1 MYRKNV
7 ANQYIYFA
15 LVNTSTGLGL
25 TGASVTAYRALDN
38 GSQATATGTTSE
50 LGNGQYRFNLSQADT
65 NADEGSYLFIATGA
79 SPVEKTVVFTA
90 CNPSDAES
98 FGITRLDAT
107 ITSRASQAS
116 VDTLASYVD
125 TEVAAIK
132 AKTDNLPTDP
142 ADASDI
148 AASFVTVNNTLATIA
163 SYIDTEVAAIK
174 AKTDNLPSDPADASD
189 IAASFAS
196 VNAALVTITGYIDT
210 EVAAIKAKTDN
221 LPVDPADASDI
232 AASFSNITTLLN
244 TLASYVDTEV
254 AAIKAKTDNLPS
266 NPAAVTN
273 IPTASAIA
281 DAVLEE
287 SVDDHD
293 NVAHSLAKYISIIK
307 KGNTVVEG
315 TVTSAVTPTSTTFSS
330 NVNYPTG
337 AFKHAVLVFLTA
349 AAINEQNSPI
359 LGYVNTNG
367 VFTVE
372 EPFTVAPTV
381 GDKFIVIPTVH
392 VHSVAAIQSGLA
404 TSAALAAVAAN
415 VTALVTRIPATL
427 FAGITSLAKWLGVL
441 AGKTADAT
449 TRGEINLTPAGASYN
464 ETTDSLEAIRDRG
477 DDAWGTGTGQGTGAR
492 IVTITVRDSSA
503 NPVEAATVRMYR
515 AGETYAGATNA
526 SGVTSFS
533 LDDAT
538 FTVAITAAGFSF
550 TPVSLVVS
558 GNVSQTYTLTSTGGV
573 TPSVAPRTTGF
584 WTVNDLNGVA
594 QAGAQVT
601 IQASSPPAG
610 STGLVMEDAPRTATA
625 DNQGVVQFNN
635 LVKGATYLVHRTG
648 SSRKYNIV
656 VPANAG
662 DSVALGSLVG

>member
-1 MYRKNV
+1 MYPRNN
-7 ANQYIYFA
+7 ANPLPILIGTITQISDGVVQTA
-15 LVNTSTGLGL
+15 GV
-25 TGASVTAYRALDN
+25 SVSVSKDN
-38 GSQATATGTTSE
+38 GAYVAGANTPAVEQGEWSYTPNQAETNCSSLRIVLYKTGCYSRSI
-50 LGNGQYRFNLSQADT
+50 Q
-65 NADEGSYLFIATGA
+65 
-79 SPVEKTVVFTA
+79 VVFTA
-90 CNPSDAES
+90 SETFGYAGTDQSKIANP
-98 FGITRLDAT
+98 TAT
-107 ITSRASQAS
+107 VALTNTSTKS
-116 VDTLASYVD
+116 VTD
-125 TEVAAIK
+125 EVTANVTK
-132 AKTDNLPTDP
+132 
-142 ADASDI
+142 I
-148 AASFVTVNNTLATIA
+148 AGQTA
-163 SYIDTEVAAIK
+163 
-174 AKTDNLPSDPADASD
+174 
-189 IAASFAS
+189 
-196 VNAALVTITGYIDT
+196 NAA
-210 EVAAIKAKTDN
+210 
-221 LPVDPADASDI
+221 
-232 AASFSNITTLLN
+232 
-244 TLASYVDTEV
+244 
-254 AAIKAKTDNLPS
+254 
-266 NPAAVTN
+266 AAVTFPASVAN
-273 IPTASAIA
+273 ETTVSNRPTLAQIEGSTVLAKDSTVAKDATVAKEATLVNRPTLAQIEGSTVLAKDSTVAKDATVAKDSTVAKDATVAKEATLVNRPTLAQIEGSTVLAKKSDVPTASAIA

-287 SVDDHD
+287 SVDAHD

-307 KGNTVVEG
+307 KANTVIEG

-337 AFKHAVLVFLTA
+337 AFKHAVLVFLTS

-359 LGYVNTNG
+359 TGYVNTNG

-381 GDKFIVIPTVH
+381 GDQFIVIPTVH

-404 TSAALAAVAAN
+404 TSTALAAVATN

-427 FAGITSLAKWLGVL
+427 FAGITSLANWLGAI
-441 AGKTADAT
+441 AGKTPDSTTRSQINAT
-449 TRGEINLTPAGASYN
+449 TAGANFN

-477 DDAWGTGTGQGTGAR
+477 DAAWITGATGQGSGAR

-503 NPVEAATVRMYR
+503 SPVEAATVRVFR
-515 AGETYAGATNA
+515 AGETYAGVTNA

-550 TPVSLVVS
+550 TPASLVVS

-601 IQASSPPAG
+601 IQASSPPPG
-610 STGLVMEDAPRTATA
+610 STGLAMEDAPRTATA

-635 LVKGATYLVHRTG
+635 LVKGATYIVYRTG

-656 VPANAG
+656 VPSTAG
-662 DSVALGSLVG
+662 DSTPMGSIVG

>member
-1 MYRKNV
+1 MYPRNNATPLPLIVGTITQISDGVVQTTGVSVLVSKDSGAFV
-7 ANQYIYFA
+7 AGA
-15 LVNTSTGLGL
+15 NTPTVEQGEWSY
-25 TGASVTAYRALDN
+25 AP
-38 GSQATATGTTSE
+38 SQAETDCNSLRIILYKTGCYS
-50 LGNGQYRFNLSQADT
+50 RSIQA
-65 NADEGSYLFIATGA
+65 
-79 SPVEKTVVFTA
+79 VFTA
-90 CNPSDAES
+90 SES
-98 FGITRLDAT
+98 FGYAGHDHSKIANPQAVVALTNTSIKSVADAVSANMT
-107 ITSRASQAS
+107 QIAGQTASAAAPVAFPAS
-116 VDTLASYVD
+116 VANETTVSNRPTLTQIEGSTVL
-125 TEVAAIK
+125 
-132 AKTDNLPTDP
+132 AKK
-142 ADASDI
+142 SD
-148 AASFVTVNNTLATIA
+148 V
-163 SYIDTEVAAIK
+163 
-174 AKTDNLPSDPADASD
+174 
-189 IAASFAS
+189 
-196 VNAALVTITGYIDT
+196 
-210 EVAAIKAKTDN
+210 
-221 LPVDPADASDI
+221 
-232 AASFSNITTLLN
+232 
-244 TLASYVDTEV
+244 
-254 AAIKAKTDNLPS
+254 
-266 NPAAVTN
+266 
-273 IPTASAIA
+273 PTASAIA

-337 AFKHAVLVFLTA
+337 AFKHAVLLFLTA

-381 GDKFIVIPTVH
+381 GDQFIVIPTVH

-503 NPVEAATVRMYR
+503 NPVEAATVRVYR

-584 WTVNDLNGVA
+584 WTCLSALGVA
-594 QAGAQVT
+594 EPGAQVT
-601 IQASSPPAG
+601 IQASSPPSG

-625 DNQGVVQFNN
+625 DNQGVVQFSN
-635 LVKGATYLVHRTG
+635 LTKGATYIVYRTG
-648 SSRKYNIV
+648 SSRKYNVV

-662 DSVALGSLVG
+662 DSIALGSIVG

>member
-1 MYRKNV
+1 MYPRNN
-7 ANQYIYFA
+7 ANPLPI
-15 LVNTSTGLGL
+15 LLG
-25 TGASVTAYRALDN
+25 TITQISDGAVQTAGVSVSVSKDN
-38 GSQATATGTTSE
+38 GAYVAGANTPAVEQGEWSYTPNQAETNCSSLRIVLYKTGCYSRSI
-50 LGNGQYRFNLSQADT
+50 Q
-65 NADEGSYLFIATGA
+65 
-79 SPVEKTVVFTA
+79 VVFTA
-90 CNPSDAES
+90 SETFGYAGTDQSKIANP
-98 FGITRLDAT
+98 TAT
-107 ITSRASQAS
+107 VALTNTSTKS
-116 VDTLASYVD
+116 VTD
-125 TEVAAIK
+125 EVTANVTK
-132 AKTDNLPTDP
+132 
-142 ADASDI
+142 I
-148 AASFVTVNNTLATIA
+148 AGQTA
-163 SYIDTEVAAIK
+163 
-174 AKTDNLPSDPADASD
+174 
-189 IAASFAS
+189 
-196 VNAALVTITGYIDT
+196 NAA
-210 EVAAIKAKTDN
+210 
-221 LPVDPADASDI
+221 
-232 AASFSNITTLLN
+232 
-244 TLASYVDTEV
+244 
-254 AAIKAKTDNLPS
+254 
-266 NPAAVTN
+266 AAVTFPASVAN
-273 IPTASAIA
+273 ETTVSNRPTLAQIEGSTVLAKDSTVAKDATVAKEATLVNRPTLAQIEGSTVLAKKSDVPTASAIA

-287 SVDDHD
+287 SVDAHD

-307 KGNTVVEG
+307 KANTVIEG

-337 AFKHAVLVFLTA
+337 AFKHAVLVFLTS

-359 LGYVNTNG
+359 TGYVNTNG

-381 GDKFIVIPTVH
+381 GDQFIVIPTVH

-404 TSAALAAVAAN
+404 TSTALAAVATN

-427 FAGITSLAKWLGVL
+427 FAGITSLANWLGAI
-441 AGKTADAT
+441 AGKTPDSTTRSQINAT
-449 TRGEINLTPAGASYN
+449 TAGANFN

-477 DDAWGTGTGQGTGAR
+477 DAAWITGATGQGSGAR

-503 NPVEAATVRMYR
+503 SPVEAATVRVFR
-515 AGETYAGATNA
+515 AGETYAGVTNA

-550 TPVSLVVS
+550 TPASLVVS

-601 IQASSPPAG
+601 IQASSPPPG
-610 STGLVMEDAPRTATA
+610 STGLAMEDAPRTATA

-635 LVKGATYLVHRTG
+635 LVKGATYIVYRTG

-656 VPANAG
+656 VPSTAG
-662 DSVALGSLVG
+662 DSTPMGSIVG

>member
-1 MYRKNV
+1 MSDKYIGDFKKGQQIRVKFNTFSQALIPTAPSVALEVAIYKDSATEITTTGITQPTPNFDSKNGLHELVIDTSDAVYEAAKDYDIVITAGTVDGKDLTRTILRTFSIENRNVDANVTKIAGQTASAAAPVAFPASV
-7 ANQYIYFA
+7 ANESTVSNRPT
-15 LVNTSTGLGL
+15 LV
-25 TGASVTAYRALDN
+25 
-38 GSQATATGTTSE
+38 QI
-50 LGNGQYRFNLSQADT
+50 
-65 NADEGSYLFIATGA
+65 EGS
-79 SPVEKTVVFTA
+79 TVLA
-90 CNPSDAES
+90 KKSD
-98 FGITRLDAT
+98 
-107 ITSRASQAS
+107 
-116 VDTLASYVD
+116 V
-125 TEVAAIK
+125 
-132 AKTDNLPTDP
+132 
-142 ADASDI
+142 
-148 AASFVTVNNTLATIA
+148 
-163 SYIDTEVAAIK
+163 
-174 AKTDNLPSDPADASD
+174 
-189 IAASFAS
+189 
-196 VNAALVTITGYIDT
+196 
-210 EVAAIKAKTDN
+210 
-221 LPVDPADASDI
+221 
-232 AASFSNITTLLN
+232 
-244 TLASYVDTEV
+244 
-254 AAIKAKTDNLPS
+254 
-266 NPAAVTN
+266 
-273 IPTASAIA
+273 PTASAIA

-287 SVDDHD
+287 SVDAHD

-307 KGNTVVEG
+307 KANTVIEG

-337 AFKHAVLVFLTA
+337 AFKHAVLVFLTS

-359 LGYVNTNG
+359 TGYVNTNG

-381 GDKFIVIPTVH
+381 GDQFIVIPTVH

-404 TSAALAAVAAN
+404 TSTALAAVATN

-427 FAGITSLAKWLGVL
+427 FAGITSLANWLGAI
-441 AGKTADAT
+441 AGKTADSTTRTQINAT
-449 TRGEINLTPAGASYN
+449 TAGANFN

-477 DDAWGTGTGQGTGAR
+477 DAAWITGATGQGSGAR

-503 NPVEAATVRMYR
+503 SPVEAATVRVYR
-515 AGETYAGATNA
+515 AGETYAGVTNA

-584 WTVNDLNGVA
+584 WTVNDVNGVA

-601 IQASSPPAG
+601 IQASSPPPG
-610 STGLVMEDAPRTATA
+610 STGLAMEDAPRTATA

-635 LVKGATYLVHRTG
+635 LVKGATYIVYRTG

-656 VPANAG
+656 VPSTAG
-662 DSVALGSLVG
+662 DSVALGSIVG